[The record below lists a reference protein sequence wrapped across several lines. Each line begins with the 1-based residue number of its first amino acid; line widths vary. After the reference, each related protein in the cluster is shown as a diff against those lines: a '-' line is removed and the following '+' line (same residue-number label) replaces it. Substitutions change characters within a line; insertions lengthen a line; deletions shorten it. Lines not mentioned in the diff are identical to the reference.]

1 MPVVRSSSKIIRIC
15 TQEFI
20 KRIVTIG
27 RYDNNAIKVLPQRQT
42 CIVMKTCINDV
53 TCASTD
59 CVHASNVMLNL
70 KQNLDKYLVKAGC
83 R

>member
-20 KRIVTIG
+20 KRFFTI
-27 RYDNNAIKVLPQRQT
+27 NVLPRRQT

-53 TCASTD
+53 TSCASTD